1 MARLPSYKLTE
12 YAYDYEH
19 CIGPSR
25 RKGRAAALLRGEPL
39 CAEEVYEKIL
49 RCARSLHGGR
59 RAAAAAAG
67 RCPAD
72 GAPADPRS
80 RAAR

>member
-39 CAEEVYEKIL
+39 CAEEVYEKIAEQVDHQL
-49 RCARSLHGGR
+49 IVHKGR
-59 RAAAAAAG
+59 VH
-67 RCPAD
+67 
-72 GAPADPRS
+72 
-80 RAAR
+80 